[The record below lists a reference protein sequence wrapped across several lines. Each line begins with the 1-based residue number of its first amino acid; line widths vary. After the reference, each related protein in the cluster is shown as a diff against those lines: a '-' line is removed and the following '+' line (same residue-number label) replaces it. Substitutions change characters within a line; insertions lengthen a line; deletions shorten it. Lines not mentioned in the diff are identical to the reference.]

1 MSRHSFDPDVAAKV
15 GLNAAVIY
23 QNILWW
29 AEKNA
34 ANNKHHHAG
43 LWWTYNSVS
52 VFCDL
57 FPYMTAKQIRTAL
70 DKLEQSGLIVS
81 GCFNKSSYDRT
92 KWYAPTCQI
101 GQSHLPK
108 KANQDDLMGEPIP
121 DDKPDGK
128 PDGNIPHKPPLAVN
142 VIRGLPDWLPLD
154 AWDGWLEMRR
164 AKKKPMT
171 GRAMHRALNKL
182 EAMREAGQD
191 IAEVLDRS
199 TMNGWTDIY
208 EIKGGSN
215 NGNKKADGVDA
226 ALDNLFELGGP
237 ARAADGQ
244 PAARIGGPGQG
255 AIAST

>member
-1 MSRHSFDPDVAAKV
+1 MSIKLMSAVWERSDISSTQKLVMLALADWANDDGLCWPSIDRLAQKTGMAGRSVQRIIRDLEQVGLVKRDEVVGKGNRYWILTPLTDCHPRHSVTPPLTECHPTPD
-15 GLNAAVIY
+15 
-23 QNILWW
+23 
-29 AEKNA
+29 
-34 ANNKHHHAG
+34 
-43 LWWTYNSVS
+43 TVS
-52 VFCDL
+52 
-57 FPYMTAKQIRTAL
+57 PNTPKT
-70 DKLEQSGLIVS
+70 
-81 GCFNKSSYDRT
+81 
-92 KWYAPTCQI
+92 P
-101 GQSHLPK
+101 HLP
-108 KANQDDLMGEPIP
+108 
-121 DDKPDGK
+121 
-128 PDGNIPHKPPLAVN
+128 VN

-244 PAARIGGPGQG
+244 PVARIGGPGQG